1 MLFGVSATEWPIIAI
16 ITGPA
21 QLIIPAS
28 KINKNF
34 EQLNSICLGI
44 CTTGFT
50 PLALHNDE

>member
-1 MLFGVSATEWPIIAI
+1 MSATEWPIIAI